1 MVNLIFMKINKISI
15 MIITELLLSLLVL
28 PIVCSVEPVNQN
40 IISKQELNSEDIS
53 LLHAEHYLYLDAIKN
68 VSLFNIRYSF
78 PPEYKGQ
85 YPIFLEIINDSTA
98 NIIDYKI
105 ENDKNEPNKFVNF
118 TIGAMVENDQVLIH
132 IKYWV
137 LIKNYNYSDFP
148 KNIQIPKQNDLPIET
163 KKWLSATEVV
173 QKEKILI
180 KLRAKQIQLFT
191 NNLVKLSD
199 RIGKF
204 CKWHRY
210 IFFLIQYNLGSYK
223 SQDALTTLF
232 RNGECPG
239 RSHLGSALFRANGIP
254 SRIILSCPVYY
265 NFWYEMHYMIEYYT
279 NEDFD
284 WILSDVH
291 SGKSPIEQKNHIIH
305 RICYLEDENNTQT
318 DFLNKK
324 MKGIENWFWIDNEF
338 IKPYYKDLIE
348 GSKSRGFSDNEM
360 FVNSSDAKSTIELTK
375 LLFSKFEYYLAI
387 SLTGENLDY
396 FKNATGF
403 QKKAI
408 NLFKNSS
415 DPYGYLIFLNLAC
428 EEYNKI
434 QI

>member
-1 MVNLIFMKINKISI
+1 MKINKILI
-15 MIITELLLSLLVL
+15 MIVTGLLFSSLALQ
-28 PIVCSVEPVNQN
+28 IVCSFEPVNYKS
-40 IISKQELNSEDIS
+40 IYKQESKSEEDIS
-53 LLHAEHYLYLDAIKN
+53 LLHAEHYLYIDAIED

-78 PPEYKGQ
+78 PPQYKGQ

-98 NIIDYKI
+98 KILNYKI
-105 ENDKNEPNKFVNF
+105 ENDKNEPNKYVNF
-118 TIGAMVENDQVLIH
+118 TIGSMNKNDQALIH
-132 IKYWV
+132 MKYWV

-148 KNIQIPKQNDLPIET
+148 NNIPIPKQNDLPIET

-173 QKEKILI
+173 QKDNILI
-180 KLRAKQIQLFT
+180 RLRAGQIKLFT
-191 NNLVKLSD
+191 DNLVKLSE

-210 IFFLIQYNLGSYK
+210 IFFLVQYNLRSYK

-239 RSHLGSALFRANGIP
+239 RSHLGTALFRANGVP

-279 NEDFD
+279 NEEFN

-305 RICYLEDENNTQT
+305 RICYPEDENNTQT
-318 DFLNKK
+318 DFINSK
-324 MKGIENWFWIDNEF
+324 MKGIESWFWIDSEF
-338 IKPYYKDLIE
+338 IKPYYKDLTE
-348 GSKSRGFSDNEM
+348 GSRSRGFSDKEM
-360 FVNSSDAKSTIELTK
+360 VVNSFDANWTIELTK
-375 LLFSKFEYYLAI
+375 KVFSKFEFYLGI
-387 SLTGENLDY
+387 FLTGENLDY
-396 FKNATGF
+396 FKNAIGF

-408 NLFKNSS
+408 DLFKNSS
-415 DPYGYLIFLNLAC
+415 DPYGYLWFIYLAC